1 MSLTADQLYALLPAI
16 YRTRDAENGMP
27 LQALLTVMAAQGAIL
42 EENIQQLYD
51 DQFIETCASWAIP
64 YIGDLVGSN
73 PIYEISGAAYGR
85 RAEVANTIGYRRR
98 KGTLLALE
106 QVAMDVS
113 GLRAAAV
120 EFFRLAITNE
130 SMKHLRPGH
139 AATLD
144 LRNGSQ
150 LAKLDSAFDTVSRTV
165 AVRRI
170 GPRVRTT
177 SQPDPTPLAIN
188 LHGGGKYNVP
198 DVGVYLWRWKPNVVS
213 NQSAFQVDARRYL
226 FHPLGQDMPLFNQLP
241 PRDSF
246 SRLTGRLDVPEP
258 IERREFFDN
267 PGAFYGPG
275 QSIQLVADNTP
286 VDVSNICVRDLSDQG
301 AGAWNGC
308 TAKGKYAIDPQLG
321 RIQLAADVKVPAQLR
336 VNYVYGFP
344 ADLGGGPYDRSAN
357 LPSLDPKGFAFHAVV
372 GSAATPTLEL
382 AIHTWNS
389 QPPGTSGLII
399 LPAFETYSINLT
411 KANAIVLPS
420 ESRLFIVAAQVEP
433 GGIPGLSGARVT
445 LRGQIEIS
453 GKQIAVTDVSNPPPA
468 GQLVWNGVWISGS
481 VQVDGDPT
489 NVQFSDCTLFPGIAP
504 GKNGLPASPGEASVV
519 VNTPGSSLS
528 LVRSISGPVGVAPG
542 ATTRICTSIVDSSS
556 RCSVAYAGPDLA
568 SEGADLHIEDS
579 TVIGKVH
586 VHTMEMA
593 SSTIFLSRRATGDP
607 WLAAVWCSRRQSGCM
622 RFCFV
627 PTDSIT
633 PRRFRCLPEDPN
645 LEEALLPKFV
655 TLECG
660 RPSYGLLS
668 GDCPLAIWTGADN
681 GSQMG
686 VYKPLEETEAVR
698 NVQLRI
704 PEFLPFNLEAGVF
717 LEPSAPVVRP
727 APPAG
732 YGYGYRK
739 LDPCGDPESELGF
752 MGIGAH
758 LI

>member
-16 YRTRDAENGMP
+16 YRIRDAENGMP
-27 LQALLTVMAAQGAIL
+27 LQALLSVMAAQGAIV

-73 PIYEISGAAYGR
+73 PIHEIAGAAFGR

-120 EFFRLAITNE
+120 EYFKLVITNE
-130 SMKHLRPGH
+130 SLKHLRPGH
-139 AATLD
+139 AATVN

-150 LAKLDSAFDTVSRTV
+150 LSRLDSAFDTVNRTV
-165 AVRRI
+165 DVRRI
-170 GPRVRTT
+170 GPRVRATT
-177 SQPDPTPLAIN
+177 QPDPTPLAIN

-198 DVGVYLWRWKPNVVS
+198 DIGVFLWRWKPNVVS
-213 NQSAFQVDARRYL
+213 NAPAFQLDARRYL
-226 FHPLGQDMPLFNQLP
+226 FNPFGQDMPLFNQLP

-246 SRLTGRLDVPEP
+246 SRLTGRVDVPQP

-267 PGAFYGPG
+267 PGLFYGSG
-275 QSIQLVADNTP
+275 LSIQLIADGTP
-286 VDVSNICVRDLSDQG
+286 VDVSKICVRDLSDQG

-308 TAKGKYAIDPQLG
+308 TAKGKFAIDPRLG
-321 RIQLAADVKVPAQLR
+321 RIQLAADVAVPTQLR

-372 GSAATPTLEL
+372 GSPATPTVEL
-382 AIHTWNS
+382 AIKAWNS
-389 QPPGTSGLII
+389 QPPGASGLIV
-399 LPAFETYSINLT
+399 LPAFEAYSIDLT

-433 GGIPGLSGARVT
+433 GGIPALSGARVT
-445 LRGQIEIS
+445 LRGQIEIR
-453 GKQIAVTDVSNPPPA
+453 GKQGAVTDVSNPPPA
-468 GQLVWNGVWISGS
+468 GQLVCSGVWISGS
-481 VQVDGDPT
+481 VQVDGDPC

-504 GKNGLPASPGEASVV
+504 GKHGIAASAGDASIVV
-519 VNTPGSSLS
+519 TTAGTSLS
-528 LVRSISGPVGVAPG
+528 LVRCISGPVGVAPG
-542 ATTRICTSIVDSSS
+542 STTRICTSIVDSLS
-556 RCSVAYAGPDLA
+556 RCSVAYAGPDLTA
-568 SEGADLHIEDS
+568 EGADLHIEDS
-579 TVIGKVH
+579 TVIGKVR

-593 SSTIFLSRRATGDP
+593 SSTIFLSRRAAGDP

-633 PRRFRCLPEDPN
+633 PRRYRCLPEDPS
-645 LEEALLPKFV
+645 LDDALLPKFV
-655 TLECG
+655 TLEYG

-668 GDCPLAIWTGADN
+668 GDCPAAIWTGADN

-727 APPAG
+727 APLAG

-739 LDPCGDPESELGF
+739 LDPCGDPESDPGF